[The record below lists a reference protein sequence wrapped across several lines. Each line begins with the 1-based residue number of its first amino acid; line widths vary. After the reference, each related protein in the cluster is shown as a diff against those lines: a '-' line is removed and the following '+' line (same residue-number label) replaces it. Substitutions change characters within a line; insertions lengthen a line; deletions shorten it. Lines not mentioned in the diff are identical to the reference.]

1 MDDALTHLPDDPA
14 ALKAIIAT
22 VKSQRDEASRQR
34 DHWKLKHDE
43 KELDRLR
50 LEVELLRLKK
60 WYYGPRA
67 DRLAGE
73 GDIAQMLLSFAG
85 ELEARPVDPSD
96 LPPEADAGA
105 DAAPDAAKNVRRI
118 KRGRRNLAA

>member
-1 MDDALTHLPDDPA
+1 MDDALSHLLPDDPA

-22 VKSQRDEASRQR
+22 LTGQRDEVSQQRDEVSQQRDEVSQQRDEAARQR

-67 DRLAGE
+67 DRLSMP
-73 GDIAQMLLSFAG
+73 GDVAQMLLEFAG
-85 ELEARPVDPSD
+85 ELEARPVDP
-96 LPPEADAGA
+96 AD
-105 DAAPDAAKNVRRI
+105 
-118 KRGRRNLAA
+118 